1 MCLACIITPAAGADV
16 NVNTFSTT
24 LYALVADCVFGYCV
38 TPSSV
43 TNKSLLDE
51 TVFDNVNVVVDPFA
65 VNSSTVLSAISKLPT
80 VSPINDANILSVAS
94 GAELNTIVE
103 SDSIL

>member
-1 MCLACIITPAAGADV
+1 M
-16 NVNTFSTT
+16 
-24 LYALVADCVFGYCV
+24 
-38 TPSSV
+38 
-43 TNKSLLDE
+43 TNKSLFDV
-51 TVFDNVNVVVDPFA
+51 TVFDNVNVVVEPFA

-80 VSPINDANILSVAS
+80 ASPINDANILSVAS

>member
-1 MCLACIITPAAGADV
+1 M
-16 NVNTFSTT
+16 
-24 LYALVADCVFGYCV
+24 

-43 TNKSLLDE
+43 TNKSLLDD

-65 VNSSTVLSAISKLPT
+65 VNSSTVLSAMSKLAAT
-80 VSPINDANILSVAS
+80 SPINDANILSVAI

-103 SDSIL
+103 SGSIL

>member
-1 MCLACIITPAAGADV
+1 MCLACIITPAAGADT
-16 NVNTFSTT
+16 NVNTFSMT

-51 TVFDNVNVVVDPFA
+51 TVFDNVNVVVEPFA
-65 VNSSTVLSAISKLPT
+65 VNSSTVLSAISKLAAT
-80 VSPINDANILSVAS
+80 SPINEPNILSDAS

>member
-1 MCLACIITPAAGADV
+1 M

-24 LYALVADCVFGYCV
+24 LYALVVDCVFGYCV

-43 TNKSLLDE
+43 TNKSLLDD
-51 TVFDNVNVVVDPFA
+51 TVFDNVNVVVEPFA
-65 VNSSTVLSAISKLPT
+65 VNSSTVLSAMSKLPT

>member
-1 MCLACIITPAAGADV
+1 M
-16 NVNTFSTT
+16 
-24 LYALVADCVFGYCV
+24 
-38 TPSSV
+38 

-65 VNSSTVLSAISKLPT
+65 VNSSTVLSAMSKLAAT
-80 VSPINDANILSVAS
+80 SPINDANILSVET

-103 SDSIL
+103 SD

>member
-1 MCLACIITPAAGADV
+1 MK
-16 NVNTFSTT
+16 VNTFSIT

-51 TVFDNVNVVVDPFA
+51 TVFDNVNVVVEPFA
-65 VNSSTVLSAISKLPT
+65 VNSSTVLSVISKLPT

-103 SDSIL
+103 SGSIL

>member
-1 MCLACIITPAAGADV
+1 M
-16 NVNTFSTT
+16 T

-43 TNKSLLDE
+43 TNKSLLDD

-80 VSPINDANILSVAS
+80 VSPINHANILSVAS

-103 SDSIL
+103 SDSML

>member
-1 MCLACIITPAAGADV
+1 M
-16 NVNTFSTT
+16 NVNTFSIT

-43 TNKSLLDE
+43 TNKSLLDD

-65 VNSSTVLSAISKLPT
+65 VNSSTVLSAMSKLAAT
-80 VSPINDANILSVAS
+80 SPMNEPNTLSVAS
-94 GAELNTIVE
+94 GAVLNTIVE
-103 SDSIL
+103 SASIPYPTVGLVVSCGC